1 MSENDASRRKELLS
15 ELGLSLVTLV
25 LVGSALGAH
34 RPLLVPILFAS
45 VVVIVLVVRKC
56 LPSAPFITTTLAVG
70 IPVYMCLYALIAIE
84 AFEGGNPL
92 LAYIGCLLPLVSFTW
107 SVWRNRVELN
117 HQLIHR
123 RVEARLLA
131 RGIVWVL
138 LAGSMISIAGEI
150 ALEGKELTF
159 HAYSLLAGMAAVAVG
174 VTLVIGDL
182 VVLLAVTGHL
192 FKKFISR
199 MVKRA
204 VPVFSFLLVYIF
216 LAMIFGALYSLLD
229 EISGRPHF
237 ALNGTQQPL
246 GLADAIYF
254 SIVTI
259 STIGYGDIVATT
271 SAARTL
277 ASLEI
282 IAGVVLFLFAFAEIA
297 SYDPE
302 AEQALAG
309 NGKDATEGAA
319 KTNNEQS

>member
-1 MSENDASRRKELLS
+1 MSESNAPQRKTLMS
-15 ELGLSLVTLV
+15 ELALSLVTLA

-34 RPLLVPILFAS
+34 RPLLVPILFVS
-45 VVVIVLVVRKC
+45 VVAVVLVVRKS
-56 LPSAPFITTTLAVG
+56 LPDAPYVTTTLSIG

-84 AFEGGNPL
+84 AFEGDHPVF
-92 LAYIGCLLPLVSFTW
+92 AYVGCLLPLASFTW
-107 SVWRNRVELN
+107 CVWRRRAELN
-117 HQLIHR
+117 HQLVHR
-123 RVEARLLA
+123 RVDARLLA
-131 RGIVWVL
+131 RGIGWVV
-138 LAGSMISIAGEI
+138 LAGSMISITGEI
-150 ALEGKELTF
+150 ALEGKEATV
-159 HAYSLLAGMAAVAVG
+159 HEVGLLAGMAAVAVG
-174 VTLVIGDL
+174 IPLVIGDL

-192 FKKFISR
+192 FKKFVAR

-216 LAMIFGALYSLLD
+216 LTMIFGALYSILD
-229 EISGRPHF
+229 EVSGRPHF
-237 ALNGTQQPL
+237 SLNGTQQAL

-277 ASLEI
+277 ASIEI

-309 NGKDATEGAA
+309 ESEANPA
-319 KTNNEQS
+319 KADDKRT

>member
-1 MSENDASRRKELLS
+1 MSENGGSRRKELLS
-15 ELGLSLVTLV
+15 ELGLSLVTLA

-34 RPLLVPILFAS
+34 RPMLVPILFAS
-45 VVVIVLVVRKC
+45 VVVVVLVVRAC
-56 LPSAPFITTTLAVG
+56 LPSAPFVTTTLAVG

-84 AFEGGNPL
+84 AFEGNNPL
-92 LAYIGCLLPLVSFTW
+92 LAYIGCLLPLASFTW
-107 SVWRNRVELN
+107 SVWRNRVALD
-117 HQLIHR
+117 HQLKHS
-123 RVEARLLA
+123 RVDARLLA
-131 RGIVWVL
+131 RGIAWVL
-138 LAGSMISIAGEI
+138 LAGAVISIAGEI
-150 ALEGKELTF
+150 ALEGKERTF
-159 HAYSLLAGMAAVAVG
+159 HEVSLLAGMAAVAIG
-174 VTLVIGDL
+174 VSLVINDL

-192 FKKFISR
+192 FKKFINR

-216 LAMIFGALYSLLD
+216 LTMIFGALYSILD
-229 EISGRPHF
+229 EITGRPHF
-237 ALNGTQQPL
+237 SLNGTQQAI

-282 IAGVVLFLFAFAEIA
+282 ISGVVLFLFAFAEIA

-309 NGKDATEGAA
+309 TEPENAEGAA
-319 KTNNEQS
+319 KPDGEKA

>member
-1 MSENDASRRKELLS
+1 MGETDASRRKELLS
-15 ELGLSLVTLV
+15 ELGLSFVTLA

-45 VVVIVLVVRKC
+45 VVVVVLVVRKS
-56 LPSAPFITTTLAVG
+56 LPSAPFVTTTLAVG

-84 AFEGGNPL
+84 AFEGNSPF
-92 LAYIGCLLPLVSFTW
+92 LAYIGCLLPLISFTW
-107 SVWRNRVELN
+107 AVWRNRVELN
-117 HQLIHR
+117 HQLVHR

-150 ALEGKELTF
+150 ALEGKEATV
-159 HAYSLLAGMAAVAVG
+159 HAVSLLAGMAAVAVG
-174 VTLVIGDL
+174 VMLVIGDL

-192 FKKFISR
+192 FKKFIGR

-216 LAMIFGALYSLLD
+216 LTMIFGALYSLLD
-229 EISGRPHF
+229 ELSGRPHF

-246 GLADAIYF
+246 DLADAIYF

-277 ASLEI
+277 AALEI

-309 NGKDATEGAA
+309 NATEAPESEA
-319 KTNNEQS
+319 KPIGEKS